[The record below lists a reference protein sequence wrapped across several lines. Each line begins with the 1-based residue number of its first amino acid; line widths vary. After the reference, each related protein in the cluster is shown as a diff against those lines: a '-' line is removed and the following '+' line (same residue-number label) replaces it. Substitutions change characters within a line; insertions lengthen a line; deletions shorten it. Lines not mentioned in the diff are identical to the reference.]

1 MTHRHNYASNA
12 MLLIIS
18 DWFKSNK
25 LTLNVAKTSFILF
38 TKAKHI
44 GIKLYIDN
52 KEIEEKS
59 QQNI

>member
-1 MTHRHNYASNA
+1 